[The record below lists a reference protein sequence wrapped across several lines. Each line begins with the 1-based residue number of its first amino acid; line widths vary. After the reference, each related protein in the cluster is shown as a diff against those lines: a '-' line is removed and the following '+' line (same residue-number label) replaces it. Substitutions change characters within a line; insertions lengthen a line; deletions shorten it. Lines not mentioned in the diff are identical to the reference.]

1 MDERQVCVGW
11 KNKDGRKRVVSLIR
25 AIKEDFRGKSSV
37 YIYIILILLL
47 NTFYI
52 SSEIKCLQNI

>member
-37 YIYIILILLL
+37 YIILILLL